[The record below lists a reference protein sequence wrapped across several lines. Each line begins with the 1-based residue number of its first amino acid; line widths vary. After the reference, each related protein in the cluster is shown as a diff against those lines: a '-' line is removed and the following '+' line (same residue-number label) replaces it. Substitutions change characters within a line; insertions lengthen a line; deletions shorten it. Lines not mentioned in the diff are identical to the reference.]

1 MYVTLGTIATALR
14 QGLQDKREVVGH
26 GGSSHSGSP
35 VAWAQSLDC
44 RSCVHAATELWQVA
58 ATLTS

>member
-1 MYVTLGTIATALR
+1 MYVTLGTIATALG

-26 GGSSHSGSP
+26 GGSFGSP